1 MIKGKTQSSQV
12 YGDNLTGKLKLP
24 TYKAFVPVM
33 PTEKEYQA
41 LVEEFFNITIYV
53 AKHICRD
60 DLLPLKYCL
69 DYVAKQD

>member
-1 MIKGKTQSSQV
+1 MKQREQV
-12 YGDNLTGKLKLP
+12 NLGFLIS
-24 TYKAFVPVM
+24 V
-33 PTEKEYQA
+33 
-41 LVEEFFNITIYV
+41 NITIYV